1 MSDGQKNSASE
12 WIEEIIKIVCYI
24 SLPLILLFTGT
35 MLSSVIFSGNINTDV
50 NAASDFFQVL
60 VSFSFP
66 MLISL
71 AIIPIAIQVFLQHNN
86 FERLGF
92 VKKPKR
98 WSFIV
103 CVALSAI
110 IVLVTIYL
118 NKKLET
124 EISAMTICIHFLA
137 VAISEEVILRSVIM
151 HEMKNI
157 ISNNFLL
164 CIINAIIFAFV
175 YHSSEDFLSNLLV
188 RVPLGF
194 VLSYARL
201 KSNDIY
207 LPIALHWVYNM
218 AVTAIG

>member
-1 MSDGQKNSASE
+1 LSDGQKNSASE

-110 IVLVTIYL
+110 ILQY
-118 NKKLET
+118 
-124 EISAMTICIHFLA
+124 
-137 VAISEEVILRSVIM
+137 ILT
-151 HEMKNI
+151 
-157 ISNNFLL
+157 
-164 CIINAIIFAFV
+164 
-175 YHSSEDFLSNLLV
+175 
-188 RVPLGF
+188 
-194 VLSYARL
+194 
-201 KSNDIY
+201 KS
-207 LPIALHWVYNM
+207 
-218 AVTAIG
+218 